1 MTLHRIKGKIEFECD
16 TCQEILASE
25 TADFHEAIEKLR
37 SEGWTALPPL
47 DKAHGDWRHRCNN
60 CRFPRSYGED

>member
-1 MTLHRIKGKIEFECD
+1 VTLHWIKGKLEFECD

-37 SEGWTALPPL
+37 SEGWTVLPPL
-47 DKAHGDWRHRCNN
+47 RNSEEWRHRCNN
-60 CRFPRSYGED
+60 CRFPRS